1 MLKIFAAAAFGYVI
15 GTLVNKAQMDDLR
28 AKHKWTCAQ
37 LLRQVKVSSLK
48 SDRIR
53 QQCMKISELKE
64 RLEAYEGDDQNDLE

>member
-15 GTLVNKAQMDDLR
+15 GTLVNKALMDDLR

-37 LLRQVKVSSLK
+37 LLRQAKASSLK

-53 QQCMKISELKE
+53 QQSHQISELKE
-64 RLEAYEGDDQNDLE
+64 RLEKYEEDGQNVLE